1 MENRESRRK
10 FCSLKAELRKSQYKK
25 KRKIVIKFLL
35 IVSVARHVLVL
46 INLYSVRRKK
56 KCLRVFE

>member
-25 KRKIVIKFLL
+25 KIVIKFLL